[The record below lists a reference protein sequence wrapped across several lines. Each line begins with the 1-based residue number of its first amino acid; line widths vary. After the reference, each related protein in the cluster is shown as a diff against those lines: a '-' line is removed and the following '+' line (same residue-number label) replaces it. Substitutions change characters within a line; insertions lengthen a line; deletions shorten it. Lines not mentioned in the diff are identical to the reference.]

1 MEYLEQLEQFLF
13 NVETLEMLRSFNTP
27 QSEILTEMSEL
38 GFTSGIIHMVDS
50 PMYKSVLLRLRL
62 CFQKGMGESEVRQ
75 SFERINNKNVNEFL
89 DYMFSSQSSVV
100 QQVVEPIKQEPVVE
114 QVVAPV
120 EQVVAPV
127 KQESEDDEQSEDEE
141 DYFDTFFTEC
151 VRQTDDAVD
160 SVNSKDFYSAFTS
173 WWGDNYDDDVPDKK
187 ELKSYLKEKLGKD
200 KKGTWTNVAL
210 A

>member
-27 QSEILTEMSEL
+27 QSEILNEMSEL

-50 PMYKSVLLRLRL
+50 PMYKSILLRLRL

-75 SFERINNKNVNEFL
+75 SFERINNKNVNDFL
-89 DYMFSSQSSVV
+89 DYMFAKQS
-100 QQVVEPIKQEPVVE
+100 PVVE

-120 EQVVAPV
+120 VTPQVVVQEPV
-127 KQESEDDEQSEDEE
+127 QELQQVKQQESEDEEQSEDEE
-141 DYFDTFFTEC
+141 DYFETFFTEC

-187 ELKSYLKEKLGKD
+187 ELKGFLKEKLGKD